1 MSGPGE
7 SGSVPPSPAPADLE
21 RYRLLFELES
31 DAILLGDAADGR
43 ILDANSAA
51 SQLYGYAPERL
62 RGLSSTDVSAE
73 AGDAQPFV
81 AGTPTDGTSAFRVP
95 LRFHRREDGSVFPA
109 EIHGRFFT
117 EAGRSVYLAAVRDI
131 TARWQAERALQ
142 ESEERFRTLLEH
154 APDAVFVQVDGTFA
168 YANATTLRL
177 FGAASIDELAGQPIL
192 ARIHP
197 DFRDLVRDR
206 VRITTEQRQSV
217 PAAEQVYVRLDGST
231 VPVEVSAAPVLY
243 LNKPGALVFAR
254 DITGRKRLEVEL
266 ARAQKLDSIGRIAGG
281 IAHDFNN
288 MLNVIGGYTELA
300 LARLR
305 SDDPLRAQ
313 LSEVKHA
320 ADRAADL
327 TKQLLAFSRRQT
339 GTPALVDLNQRLR
352 TNERMLRRLL
362 GEAVSLHLTLSPA
375 PAMVRIDPDQLDQVL
390 VNLLANAKDALA
402 GVGTVH
408 VDTAQTTV
416 VDDPGARLECAPGSY
431 VTLTVTDN
439 GCGMDEHTREHALEP
454 FFTTR
459 AAAGAA
465 GLGLAVVYGVVRQHQ
480 GCLEIASE
488 AGRGCSVRI
497 LLPRQ
502 EAAQLPGLRSGGAL
516 PGRSVGQEVVLVV
529 EDEEQVRRLV
539 VLALERCGYTVL
551 QAASPQ
557 AALDLARDD
566 RRPIDLLLTD
576 VIMPGMDG
584 AELQRRLL
592 RLRPGI
598 RTLFMSG
605 YAANIIGEHGILE
618 DGLNFIQKPFSV
630 ADLTRKVREL
640 LD

>member
-1 MSGPGE
+1 MSGPGD
-7 SGSVPPSPAPADLE
+7 SGSAPRHPALADLE

-31 DAILLGDAADGR
+31 DAILLVDSGDGR
-43 ILDANSAA
+43 ILEANAAA
-51 SQLYGYAPERL
+51 SQLYGYSPDEFRRL
-62 RGLSSTDVSAE
+62 SNADLSAE
-73 AGDAQPFV
+73 PADTREAATEGPRDASDV
-81 AGTPTDGTSAFRVP
+81 FRVP
-95 LRFHRREDGSVFPA
+95 LRFHRRKDGSVFPA
-109 EIHGRFFT
+109 EITGRFFT
-117 EAGRSVYLAAVRDI
+117 EGGRSVHLAAVRDI

-154 APDAVFVQVDGTFA
+154 APDAVFVQVEGTFA
-168 YANATTLRL
+168 YANAAAIQL
-177 FGAASIDELAGQPIL
+177 FGASSMSDLAGQPML
-192 ARIHP
+192 ERIHP
-197 DFRDLVRDR
+197 DYRELVRER
-206 VRITTEQRQSV
+206 VRLTTEQRQSV
-217 PAAEQVYVRLDGST
+217 PAVDQAYIRLDGST

-254 DITGRKRLEVEL
+254 DITRRKRLEAEL

-313 LSEVKHA
+313 LAEVKHA

-352 TNERMLRRLL
+352 TAERMLRRLL
-362 GEAVSLHLTLSPA
+362 GEAVSLNLTLSPG

-408 VDTAQTTV
+408 LDTGQTIL
-416 VDDPGARLECAPGSY
+416 VDDPGSRLECAPGAY

-439 GCGMDEHTREHALEP
+439 GCGMDDQTREHALEP
-454 FFTTR
+454 FFTTK

-480 GCLEIASE
+480 GCIEIASE
-488 AGRGCSVRI
+488 SGRGCTVRI

-502 EAAQLPGLRSGGAL
+502 EAAQLPGLRSGSAS

-539 VLALERCGYTVL
+539 VLALERSGYTVL

-557 AALDLARDD
+557 TALDLARDD

-618 DGLNFIQKPFSV
+618 DGVNFIQKPFSV